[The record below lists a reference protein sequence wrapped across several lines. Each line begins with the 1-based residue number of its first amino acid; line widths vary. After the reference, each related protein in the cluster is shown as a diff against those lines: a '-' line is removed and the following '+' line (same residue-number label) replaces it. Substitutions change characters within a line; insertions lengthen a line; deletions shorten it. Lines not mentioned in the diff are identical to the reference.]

1 MKACPSCGAEN
12 PDESTFCSLCLA
24 RFQVAT
30 PSAPVQ
36 GSPSPGVP
44 EPPAQPVREEY
55 VSPGDYHSLARE
67 EYAQPGPSGSAFRS
81 AAVSHPGAIAG
92 APLPSWARQ
101 RSKTDIALLVLK
113 YSFIAY
119 LLLFGVYF
127 LIGLFIFGAAFGGSE
142 SGFTFGVGMLYLA
155 DAVVLI
161 LSGFWASRQA
171 MHAGRGWAYG
181 LSTVAAV
188 VFFWEPL
195 ISIIIVLLISGEF
208 FVPIF
213 NLAGILVAIFLYLP
227 LGALGGWAAEKR
239 YMS

>member
-1 MKACPSCGAEN
+1 M
-12 PDESTFCSLCLA
+12 
-24 RFQVAT
+24 
-30 PSAPVQ
+30 
-36 GSPSPGVP
+36 
-44 EPPAQPVREEY
+44 
-55 VSPGDYHSLARE
+55 
-67 EYAQPGPSGSAFRS
+67 
-81 AAVSHPGAIAG
+81 
-92 APLPSWARQ
+92 
-101 RSKTDIALLVLK
+101 DIALLVLK
-113 YSFIAY
+113 YSFGSY
-119 LLLFGVYF
+119 LLLFVVNF

-161 LSGFWASRQA
+161 LSGYWASRQA
-171 MHAGRGWAYG
+171 MHAGRGWVYG

-213 NLAGILVAIFLYLP
+213 NLAGILVAVFLYLP

-239 YMS
+239 YIG